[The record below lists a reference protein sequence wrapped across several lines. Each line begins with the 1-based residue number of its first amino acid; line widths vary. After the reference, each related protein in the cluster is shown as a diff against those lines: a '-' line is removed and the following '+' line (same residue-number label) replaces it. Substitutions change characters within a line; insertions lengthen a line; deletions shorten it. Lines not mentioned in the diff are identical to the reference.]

1 MTKYTCETCHKVFS
15 QKGHLEDHNNRKRP
29 CKKDNTIEELVEK
42 KVKEALSKKNEDNEV
57 NEGNEG
63 VVKID
68 FKTKTI
74 LHSNQMDYSKKSR
87 DELIVI
93 CKEKR
98 IKGYSG
104 KKKEDIMKLLTDAP
118 ANEILVKN
126 EVIAQPIVKNEES
139 LTIDIDIDYN
149 IGNAFDILETDTK
162 TYKCVYLDPPY
173 ASGRDYKFAEKDE
186 NIAFTD
192 KFTPEK
198 YKEWLTKLI
207 SLCKKRMSKDGTL
220 WFHIAAEYS
229 FIPEQVLKSE
239 FKDVEKNFW
248 KKSHGKNTVKNKMG
262 AVIDIIF
269 RCYNSTPIFNL
280 QYVPLDAYYFENS
293 YRNKDEKGLYALGSL
308 RFDKTRSGN
317 NYEIT
322 NDGITYKATYGWKIR
337 KEEME
342 RLISEK
348 RIHFVSPNDKRE
360 GNLYKKLYKTEC
372 KGKPLSNLWDDI
384 SYITRTQQ
392 DPRTYPTQ
400 KPLKLLERI
409 ISVSTNKGDLV
420 LDPTAGSGTTGVACK
435 NLGRNCYL
443 IDINADAKKIFDKRL
458 SHANT
463 EVTEVT
469 EEAEVTEVTEVTE
482 EAEASTLVE
491 GDSNLCNDS
500 V

>member
-1 MTKYTCETCHKVFS
+1 MSKNKEVTNKIK
-15 QKGHLEDHNNRKRP
+15 DI
-29 CKKDNTIEELVEK
+29 KKKKKSLTVNITENKEENM
-42 KVKEALSKKNEDNEV
+42 KKNESI
-57 NEGNEG
+57 
-63 VVKID
+63 KID
-68 FKTKTI
+68 NKEINKEEKKI
-74 LHSNQMDYSKKSR
+74 KNNKKDSKKIVNNEDKEEKNNKKYSKKIVNNGEK
-87 DELIVI
+87 DED
-93 CKEKR
+93 KD
-98 IKGYSG
+98 
-104 KKKEDIMKLLTDAP
+104 EDK
-118 ANEILVKN
+118 
-126 EVIAQPIVKNEES
+126 ES
-139 LTIDIDIDYN
+139 LILNYSV
-149 IGNAFDILETDTK
+149 GNAFDILEKDTK
-162 TYKCVYLDPPY
+162 TYKCIYLDPPY

-186 NIAFTD
+186 TAVFTD

-198 YKEWLTKLI
+198 YKEWLTKLL
-207 SLCKKRMSKDGTL
+207 SLCKKRLAKDGTL

-229 FIPEQVLKSE
+229 FIPEQVLQSE
-239 FKDVEKNFW
+239 FKEVEKNFW

-280 QYVPLDAYYFENS
+280 QYVPLDAYYFKNS

-322 NDGITYKATYGWKIR
+322 NDKITYKAPYGWKIR

-348 RIHFVSPNDKRE
+348 RIHFVPPNEKRE
-360 GNLYKKLYKTEC
+360 GNLYKKLYKSEC

-400 KPLKLLERI
+400 KPLKLLQRI
-409 ISVSTNKGDLV
+409 ISISTNKGDLV

-435 NLGRNCYL
+435 TLGRNCYL
-443 IDINADAKKIFDKRL
+443 IDINTDAKKIFEKRL
-458 SHANT
+458 TDVKA
-463 EVTEVT
+463 
-469 EEAEVTEVTEVTE
+469 EEQE
-482 EAEASTLVE
+482 ESTLIE
-491 GDSNLCNDS
+491 DGSNLSNDS

>member
-1 MTKYTCETCHKVFS
+1 MMKYSCETC
-15 QKGHLEDHNNRKRP
+15 QKTFAQKSYLGSHNDNKHS
-29 CKKDNTIEELVEK
+29 CKKDNTIEGLVDQ
-42 KVKEALSKKNEDNEV
+42 KEQEV
-57 NEGNEG
+57 LLKTNM
-63 VVKID
+63 VTVKIEPSIVQE
-68 FKTKTI
+68 TR
-74 LHSNQMDYSKKSR
+74 SSQMDYSKKTHE
-87 DELIVI
+87 ELIVI
-93 CKEKR
+93 CKEKS

-104 KKKEDIMKLLTDAP
+104 KKKDEIVKLLSEISMK
-118 ANEILVKN
+118 NEIVVTPPSKMEDETLKF
-126 EVIAQPIVKNEES
+126 EF
-139 LTIDIDIDYN
+139 N
-149 IGNAFDILETDTK
+149 IGNAFDILEKDTK
-162 TYKCVYLDPPY
+162 IYKCIYLDPPY

-186 NIAFTD
+186 TAAFTD

-198 YKEWLTKLI
+198 YKEWLSKLI
-207 SLCKKRMSKDGTL
+207 VLCKKRLSKDGTL

-229 FIPEQVLKSE
+229 FIPEQVLQAE
-239 FKDVEKNFW
+239 FKEVEKNFW

-262 AVIDIIF
+262 AVIDILF
-269 RCYNSTPIFNL
+269 RCYNSTPVFNL
-280 QYVPLDAYYFENS
+280 QYVPLDAHYFENS

-322 NDGITYKATYGWKIR
+322 HEGITYKAAYGWKIK

-348 RIHFVSPNDKRE
+348 RIHFVQPNDKRE

-400 KPLKLLERI
+400 KPLKLLQRI
-409 ISVSTNKGDLV
+409 ISISTNKGDFV

-435 NLGRNCYL
+435 TLERNAYL
-443 IDINADAKKIFDKRL
+443 IDINADAKKIFDKRITDVN
-458 SHANT
+458 SD
-463 EVTEVT
+463 
-469 EEAEVTEVTEVTE
+469 EEDS
-482 EAEASTLVE
+482 STLIEEE
-491 GDSNLCNDS
+491 GNLTNDS

>member
-1 MTKYTCETCHKVFS
+1 MVKYSCETCQKTFT
-15 QKGHLEDHNNRKRP
+15 QKGHLEDHHNRKRP
-29 CKKDNTIEELVEK
+29 CKKDNTIEALVEQ
-42 KVKEALSKKNEDNEV
+42 KVKEALSKTNEDDIKN
-57 NEGNEG
+57 
-63 VVKID
+63 D
-68 FKTKTI
+68 TI
-74 LHSNQMDYSKKSR
+74 TSSQIHSSNMDYAKKTR
-87 DELIVI
+87 EELIAI
-93 CKEKR
+93 CKEKS

-104 KKKEDIMKLLTDAP
+104 KKKEDIVKLLTDAP
-118 ANEILVKN
+118 ANEVLVRNK
-126 EVIAQPIVKNEES
+126 VVVVPPIIKNEES
-139 LTIDIDIDYN
+139 LTLDYN
-149 IGNAFDILETDTK
+149 VGNAFDILEKDTK
-162 TYKCVYLDPPY
+162 TYKCIYLDPPY

-186 NIAFTD
+186 TAAFTD

-229 FIPEQVLKSE
+229 FIPEQVLQSE
-239 FKDVEKNFW
+239 FKEVEKNFW

-280 QYVPLDAYYFENS
+280 QYVPLNAYYFENS
-293 YRNKDEKGLYALGSL
+293 YKNKDEKGLYALGSL

-322 NDGITYKATYGWKIR
+322 NDGITYKAPYGWKIR

-348 RIHFVSPNDKRE
+348 RIHFVQPNEKRE

-400 KPLKLLERI
+400 KPLKLLRRI
-409 ISVSTNKGDLV
+409 ISISTNKGDLV

-435 NLGRNCYL
+435 TLGRNCYL
-443 IDINADAKKIFDKRL
+443 IDINTDAKKIFDMRL
-458 SHANT
+458 ID
-463 EVTEVT
+463 VKT
-469 EEAEVTEVTEVTE
+469 EEE
-482 EAEASTLVE
+482 ELILFEES
-491 GDSNLCNDS
+491 SNLSNDS

>member
-1 MTKYTCETCHKVFS
+1 MTKYTCETCQKIFS

-29 CKKDNTIEELVEK
+29 CKKDITIESLVEK
-42 KVKEALSKKNEDNEV
+42 KVQEALSKTNK
-57 NEGNEG
+57 GAA
-63 VVKID
+63 KID
-68 FKTKTI
+68 PTTTI
-74 LHSNQMDYSKKSR
+74 MQSNTMDYTKKTR
-87 DELIVI
+87 EELIAI
-93 CKEKR
+93 CKEKS

-104 KKKEDIMKLLTDAP
+104 KKKEYIMKLLTDDPVKVLA
-118 ANEILVKN
+118 KN
-126 EVIAQPIVKNEES
+126 ELVAPPIVKNEES
-139 LTIDIDIDYN
+139 LTLDYN
-149 IGNAFDILETDTK
+149 VGNAVDILEKDTK
-162 TYKCVYLDPPY
+162 TYTCIYLDPPY
-173 ASGRDYKFAEKDE
+173 ASGRDYKFAEQDE
-186 NIAFTD
+186 TAAFTD

-207 SLCKKRMSKDGTL
+207 TLCKKRMSKDGTL

-229 FIPEQVLKSE
+229 FIPEQILQSE
-239 FKDVEKNFW
+239 FKEVEKNFW

-322 NDGITYKATYGWKIR
+322 NVGITYKAPYGWKIR

-348 RIHFVSPNDKRE
+348 RIHFVPPNEKRE

-400 KPLKLLERI
+400 KPLKLLQRI
-409 ISVSTNKGDLV
+409 MSISTNKGDLV

-435 NLGRNCYL
+435 TLGRNCYL
-443 IDINADAKKIFDKRL
+443 IDINTDAKRIFEKRL
-458 SHANT
+458 ID
-463 EVTEVT
+463 V
-469 EEAEVTEVTEVTE
+469 EEESALED
-482 EAEASTLVE
+482 
-491 GDSNLCNDS
+491 GNLSNDS

>member
-1 MTKYTCETCHKVFS
+1 MVKYSCETCQKTFT
-15 QKGHLEDHNNRKRP
+15 QKGHLEDHHNRKRP
-29 CKKDNTIEELVEK
+29 CKKDNTIEALVEQ
-42 KVKEALSKKNEDNEV
+42 KVKEALSKTNEDDIKNDTTTSSQ
-57 NEGNEG
+57 
-63 VVKID
+63 I
-68 FKTKTI
+68 
-74 LHSNQMDYSKKSR
+74 HSSNMDYAKKTR
-87 DELIVI
+87 EELIAI
-93 CKEKR
+93 CKEKS

-104 KKKEDIMKLLTDAP
+104 KKKEDIVKLLTDAP
-118 ANEILVKN
+118 ANEVLVRNK
-126 EVIAQPIVKNEES
+126 VVVVPPIIKNEES
-139 LTIDIDIDYN
+139 LTLDYN
-149 IGNAFDILETDTK
+149 VGNAFDILEKDTK
-162 TYKCVYLDPPY
+162 TYKCIYLDPPY

-186 NIAFTD
+186 TAAFTD

-229 FIPEQVLKSE
+229 FIPEQVLQSE
-239 FKDVEKNFW
+239 FKEVEKNFW

-280 QYVPLDAYYFENS
+280 QYVPLNAYYFENS
-293 YRNKDEKGLYALGSL
+293 YKNKDEKGLYALGSL

-322 NDGITYKATYGWKIR
+322 NDGITYKAPYGWKIR

-348 RIHFVSPNDKRE
+348 RIHFVQPNEKRE

-400 KPLKLLERI
+400 KPLKLLRRI
-409 ISVSTNKGDLV
+409 ISISTNKGDLV
-420 LDPTAGSGTTGVACK
+420 LDPTAGSGTIGVACK
-435 NLGRNCYL
+435 TLGRNCYL
-443 IDINADAKKIFDKRL
+443 IDINTDAKKIFDKRL
-458 SHANT
+458 ID
-463 EVTEVT
+463 VKT
-469 EEAEVTEVTEVTE
+469 EEELILFE
-482 EAEASTLVE
+482 ES
-491 GDSNLCNDS
+491 SNLSNDS